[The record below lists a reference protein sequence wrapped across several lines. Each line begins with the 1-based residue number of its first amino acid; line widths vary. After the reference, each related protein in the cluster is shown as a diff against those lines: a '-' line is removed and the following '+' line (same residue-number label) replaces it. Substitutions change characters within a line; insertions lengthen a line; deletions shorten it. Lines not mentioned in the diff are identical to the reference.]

1 MRLVEESDD
10 ENNENEVREL
20 VIVLQLLLFAGVYLE
35 ACQTSKME

>member
-20 VIVLQLLLFAGVYLE
+20 VIELLLLYAEVYLE
-35 ACQTSKME
+35 PCQTSKME